1 MTAHSVYPPA
11 HAPLPGAGES
21 HAAMLEARRPR
32 INTRPT
38 AEWIKETN
46 FSAAPADAAVA
57 ASAPQTESKGKADI
71 EPLNLARGLKN
82 VGNSC
87 FLNCVLQV
95 HHDRAPS
102 PPFAPALQPCA
113 LYSEM
118 CNIGIRV

>member
-1 MTAHSVYPPA
+1 
-11 HAPLPGAGES
+11 
-21 HAAMLEARRPR
+21 MLEVRPR

-38 AEWIKETN
+38 PEWIKDTK
-46 FSAAPADAAVA
+46 FSADAAVA
-57 ASAPQTESKGKADI
+57 ASAPQTQSKPKADV

-102 PPFAPALQPCA
+102 APVASVQHPCTT
-113 LYSEM
+113 L
-118 CNIGIRV
+118 